1 MVSSNFRRHRDLRD
15 CDSSESV
22 GIVNKMNM
30 KLISNNQRWG
40 TGRMWRIST
49 VAAIC
54 LLISLAGGRKA
65 RAGQSQ
71 SGSSVA
77 VPAQEANGSQSPTGP
92 VVRSTTRLVKLSVVV
107 HDKHGNPITGLTKDD
122 FTILDK
128 KKPQKVQVF
137 FTRTTEPLG
146 HSQEPLPA
154 DTFSNRMA
162 DQSAPSSATVILLD
176 GLNTRFSDVAYARA
190 QIVKFLLQIRPQDRV
205 ALYTLGTDLTLV
217 HDFTSDATSLLASL
231 QKAGLLKAPLQK
243 DPTAVGTSGTAAAP
257 ERLSVRLGTPNPNML
272 DPFLKSIN
280 RDEKEF
286 VFVDTI
292 GRTIQALKEIGNH
305 VALLPGRKNL
315 IWVSGSF
322 VQTSGLQDVEL
333 NTPDGSMLFTTGVD
347 SVANTLNNASLVVYP
362 VDARGLFAYPA
373 NPGEFEAM
381 DAVAQRTGGRAFYNS
396 NDIFGAIRKA
406 IDDSLV
412 SYELGYYP
420 EVAKWDGS
428 FHKIR
433 VQVKRP
439 GASVRTRE
447 GYFALSDPKIT
458 PEVHKSLLA
467 GAMTNLLE
475 ADGIGITVHVKK
487 PPSDAVERHLSISLV
502 LNSSDLSVESR
513 DGKWNGGLDTMLVQL
528 DVKGVVLGAT
538 DDAIEF
544 HLTPEKYKQ
553 MAEYGLSYKE
563 DSAIMPG
570 ASEVRVVVRDA
581 SSGKVGAVKV
591 PLAKYMPANK
601 AAN

>member
-1 MVSSNFRRHRDLRD
+1 
-15 CDSSESV
+15 
-22 GIVNKMNM
+22 M
-30 KLISNNQRWG
+30 KVISDNQRG
-40 TGRMWRIST
+40 ARGRMCWISSM
-49 VAAIC
+49 AAMC
-54 LLISLAGGRKA
+54 LLVFFTIAGRVGA
-65 RAGQSQ
+65 RQSQ
-71 SGSSVA
+71 SGGGVA
-77 VPAQEANGSQSPTGP
+77 APAQEADGSQNPTGP
-92 VVRSTTRLVKLSVVV
+92 VIRSTTRLVKLSVVV

-146 HSQEPLPA
+146 HSHESLPA

-176 GLNTRFSDVAYARA
+176 GLNTRFPDLAYARA
-190 QIVKFLLQIRPQDRV
+190 QIVKFLMQIQPQDRV

-231 QKAGLLKAPLQK
+231 QNAGLLRAPLQK
-243 DPTAVGTSGTAAAP
+243 DPIPLGTSGAAAAP
-257 ERLSVRLGTPNPNML
+257 QRLSVRLGTPNPNML
-272 DPFLKSIN
+272 DPFLNSID
-280 RDEKEF
+280 RQEKEF
-286 VFVDTI
+286 IFVDTI

-333 NTPDGSMLFTTGVD
+333 NTPDGSMLFTTGVE
-347 SVANTLNNASLVVYP
+347 SVANTLNNASMVVYP
-362 VDARGLFAYPA
+362 VDARGLFSSPSDNREYESMYAI
-373 NPGEFEAM
+373 
-381 DAVAQRTGGRAFYNS
+381 AQRTGGRAFYNG

-420 EVAKWDGS
+420 EAAKWDGS
-428 FHKIR
+428 FHKIQ

-439 GASVRTRE
+439 GANVRTRE
-447 GYFALSDPKIT
+447 GYFAVGDPKIT

-475 ADGIGITVHVKK
+475 ADGIGITVHVKN
-487 PPSDAVERHLSISLV
+487 PQTDSAERRLSISLV
-502 LNSSDLSVESR
+502 LNSGDLSVESR

-528 DVKGVVLGAT
+528 DAKGVVLGAT
-538 DDAIEF
+538 DEAIEF

-563 DSAIMPG
+563 ESTMMPG

-591 PLAKYMPANK
+591 PLANYMPANK
-601 AAN
+601 ATN